1 MVCCV
6 IETSLR
12 HLQRS
17 RHLLWLMLAWIQIWQ
32 HPLFGQTS
40 IDPIDGIR
48 QTGIPLVALEADK
61 IHLSDGRVLEKGTI
75 LIRDGRIVEVGQSIE
90 IPPGTEILR
99 YPGKEIYPGWI
110 DAYSE
115 WDLVESGEPPAGHW
129 NRRIT
134 PQRRIADL
142 YTGDEERLKKYREAG
157 ITAIVAAP
165 QQGIIKGTSC
175 VVATASGKPGQRM
188 LKEIFAQHLRLTT
201 SFGGAGGYPTS
212 PMGAVAVARQTLL
225 DAQWYRSALDTALAS
240 PQIAAPDFQASLQA
254 LMEQTESGVPVVID
268 TTNEQH
274 AMRADRFAR
283 EFQLP
288 LILRGSGREYRLLE
302 KVASLQRPIVLPV
315 DFPKAPNVASAESAS
330 LVPVQDLMHWEW
342 APRNPALLHQAQ
354 VLFALTSHGLEDP
367 KELRSRVMTAIE
379 HGLPAEV
386 AFDALTEI
394 PAKLLGIDKTHGQI
408 ARGFSAD
415 LLITDGPLLDR
426 KSKLM
431 ETWVQ
436 GERFQWENTP
446 DNSWKGSWVVQWN
459 HPVRGLQKYLLEV
472 EESGKST
479 ISWWDKGSSPES
491 SSLLVA
497 APEEGSSPAPAAPAA
512 PDSASKGIPS
522 ASRDLPSAQLDQL
535 QRSKERLAGSFE
547 SSSLEPYQLGRGQW
561 SLTKLESVDYPDR
574 AYGNLRWPDGSIVA
588 LTAERREVGETSQG
602 DSEKKDKKTPKVAKE
617 GKTPSL
623 LSDRVHP
630 WSAFGRKKNAE
641 PVQLLLIKNAT
652 IWTGGPEGI
661 LEGADLLCRD
671 GKIERVGRAIEA
683 PEGALVIDATG
694 KHVSP
699 GIIDCHSHMAT
710 DGGVNEVGQSV
721 TAEVRIGD
729 FIDSTD
735 DTIYYQLAGGVTASN
750 ILHGSAN
757 PIGGQNQVIKLRWGE
772 DAESLKMKEAPAGI
786 KFALGEN
793 VKQSNRS
800 PGEGPSRYP
809 QTRMGVEQIIRD
821 RLQAAK
827 EYQQRWDAWRTSANG
842 IPPRRDLELE
852 ALSEILQGKRW
863 IHCHSYRQDEILAML
878 RTLEDYQVT
887 IGSLQHILEG
897 YKVAEAMARH
907 GAMGSSFSDWWG
919 YKFEVIDAIPFNGA
933 LMHRMG
939 IVVSFNSDDNELGT
953 HLNHEAA
960 KAVKYGGLDPH
971 TALQFVTLN
980 PAKQLRIDR
989 WVGSL
994 EPGKHAD
1001 FVLWNGSPL
1010 STRARCEQTWIEG
1023 AKFFDRQEDI
1033 QRRQEN
1039 QVLHQKLVQRILR
1052 EEVPMAEAGRRPLD
1066 ESMLWPRHDEYC
1078 HHKHGEED
1086 HFEGEEE

>member
-6 IETSLR
+6 MKTAQRHPPSSQSL
-12 HLQRS
+12 
-17 RHLLWLMLAWIQIWQ
+17 LLLMLGWILIWQ
-32 HPLFGQTS
+32 QPLAGQTS

-48 QTGIPLVALEADK
+48 QTGIPLIALEGDKVHLAD
-61 IHLSDGRVLEKGTI
+61 GQVLEKGTI
-75 LIRDGRIVEVGQSIE
+75 LIRAGRIVEVGSSIE
-90 IPPGTEILR
+90 LPPGTEIIR
-99 YPGKEIYPGWI
+99 FPGKEIYPGWI

-115 WDLVESGEPPAGHW
+115 WDLVESGEFPPGYW

-134 PQRRIADL
+134 PERKISEL
-142 YTGDEERLKKYREAG
+142 YLGEEERLKKYRQAG

-165 QQGIIKGTSC
+165 QQGIIKGTSS
-175 VVATASGKPGQRM
+175 VVATASGKLGQRM
-188 LKEIFAQHLRLTT
+188 IKDIFAQHLRLTIG
-201 SFGGAGGYPTS
+201 FGGGGGYPTS
-212 PMGAVAVARQTLL
+212 PMGAVALARQTFL
-225 DAQWYRSALDTALAS
+225 DAQWYRSALDTAQAS
-240 PQIAAPDFQASLQA
+240 RQIAAPDFQASLQA
-254 LMEQTESGVPVVID
+254 LMEQTEAGLPVVID
-268 TTNEQH
+268 TTNEQY
-274 AMRADRFAR
+274 AIRADRFAR

-302 KVASLQRPIVLPV
+302 KIASLQRPIVLPV

-342 APRNPALLHQAQ
+342 APRNPALLHKAQ
-354 VLFALTSHGLEDP
+354 VLFALTSYGLEDP
-367 KELRSRVMTAIE
+367 KELRSRVITAIE

-386 AFDALTEI
+386 ALDALTET

-415 LLITDGPLLDR
+415 FLITDGPLVDR
-426 KSKLM
+426 KTKLM

-436 GERFQWENTP
+436 GERFQWENST
-446 DNSWKGSWVVQWN
+446 DNPWKGSWIVQWN
-459 HPVRGLQKYLLEV
+459 HPVRGSQRYLMDV

-479 ISWWDKGSSPES
+479 ISWWTDVPSQEGPFQ
-491 SSLLVA
+491 LVA
-497 APEEGSSPAPAAPAA
+497 APDEGLPPSPSAADSS
-512 PDSASKGIPS
+512 DSASKGNPS
-522 ASRDLPSAQLDQL
+522 ASRSLPAAQLDQL

-547 SSSLEPYQLGRGQW
+547 SHRLEPYQSGRGQW
-561 SLTKLESVDYPDR
+561 SLTKLVSADQPDR
-574 AYGNLRWPDGSIVA
+574 AYGILRWPDGSIAA
-588 LTAERREVGETSQG
+588 LTAERREVGEASQG
-602 DSEKKDKKTPKVAKE
+602 DVEKNEKKSPKVAKE
-617 GKTPSL
+617 GEAPAL
-623 LSDRVHP
+623 ISDRVTP
-630 WSAFGRKKNAE
+630 WSAFGRKSKVQ
-641 PVQLLLIKNAT
+641 PVALLLIKNAT

-671 GKIERVGRAIEA
+671 GRIERVGRAIEA
-683 PEGALVIDATG
+683 PEGALVVDATG
-694 KHVSP
+694 KHISP

-729 FIDSTD
+729 FIDATD

-772 DAESLKMKEAPAGI
+772 DAESLKMKEAPEGI

-827 EYQQRWDAWRTSANG
+827 EYQQRWDGWRASATG
-842 IPPRRDLELE
+842 LPPRRDLELE

-878 RTLEDYQVT
+878 RTLEDYDVT

-897 YKVAEAMARH
+897 YKVAESMARH

-919 YKFEVIDAIPFNGA
+919 YKFEVVDAIPFNGA

-1010 STRARCEQTWIEG
+1010 STQTRCEQTWIEG

-1039 QVLHQKLVQRILR
+1039 QALHQKLVQRILR
-1052 EEVPMAEAGRRPLD
+1052 EEVPMAEPGRRPLD

>member
-6 IETSLR
+6 MEMSLR
-12 HLQRS
+12 HLRKSLQ
-17 RHLLWLMLAWIQIWQ
+17 LPWLMLAAILVWQ
-32 HPLFGQTS
+32 HPLAGQTA

-61 IHLSDGRVLEKGTI
+61 VHLSDGRVLEKGTI
-75 LIRDGRIVEVGQSIE
+75 LIRDGRIVEVGQSIS
-90 IPPGTEILR
+90 IPPGTEIFRL
-99 YPGKEIYPGWI
+99 PGKEIYPGWI

-115 WDLVESGEPPAGHW
+115 WDLVESGELPAGHW

-134 PQRRIADL
+134 PQRKIADL
-142 YTGDEERLKKYREAG
+142 YVADEERLKKYRQAG

-175 VVATASGKPGQRM
+175 VVATATGKPGQRM
-188 LKEIFAQHLRLTT
+188 LKETFAQHLRLTT
-201 SFGGAGGYPTS
+201 SFGGGGGYPTS
-212 PMGAVAVARQTLL
+212 PMGAVALARQTLL
-225 DAQWYRSALDTALAS
+225 DAQWYRSALDTAVAS
-240 PQIAAPDFQASLQA
+240 PQIAAPDHQASLQA
-254 LMEQTESGVPVVID
+254 LMEQTKTGLPVVID

-302 KVASLQRPIVLPV
+302 KIASLQRPIVLPV

-342 APRNPALLHQAQ
+342 APRNPALLHQAH

-386 AFDALTEI
+386 ALDALTKT
-394 PAKLLGIDKTHGQI
+394 PAKLLGMDKTHGQI

-426 KSKLM
+426 KTKLM

-436 GERFQWENTP
+436 GERFQWESTP
-446 DNSWKGSWVVQWN
+446 DNPWKGSWVVQWN
-459 HPVRGLQKYLLEV
+459 HPVRGSQKYLLEV

-479 ISWWDKGSSPES
+479 ISWWTEGPSKEGP
-491 SSLLVA
+491 SLLVA
-497 APEEGSSPAPAAPAA
+497 APDDGSSPGPVAATLPES
-512 PDSASKGIPS
+512 DSKGASS
-522 ASRDLPSAQLDQL
+522 ASRSLPSAQLDQL
-535 QRSKERLAGSFE
+535 QRSNERLAGSFE
-547 SSSLEPYQLGRGQW
+547 SSKLEPYQSGRGQW
-561 SLTKLESVDYPDR
+561 SLTKLESADQPDR
-574 AYGNLRWPDGSIVA
+574 AYGILRWPDGAIAS

-602 DSEKKDKKTPKVAKE
+602 DGEKSDKKSPKVAKE
-617 GKTPSL
+617 GELPTL

-630 WSAFGRKKNAE
+630 WSAFGRKKKAE
-641 PVQLLLIKNAT
+641 PVGVLLIKNAT
-652 IWTGGPEGI
+652 IWTGGPQGI
-661 LEGADLLCRD
+661 LEGADLLCCD
-671 GKIERVGRAIEA
+671 GKIERVGRALEV
-683 PEGALVIDATG
+683 PEGAVVIDATG

-729 FIDSTD
+729 FIDATD

-772 DAESLKMKEAPAGI
+772 DAESLKMKEAPEGI

-827 EYQQRWDAWRTSANG
+827 EYQQRWDAWRKSASG

-1010 STRARCEQTWIEG
+1010 STKARCEQTWIEG

-1039 QVLHQKLVQRILR
+1039 QTLHQKLVQRILR

-1086 HFEGEEE
+1086 HFEGGEE